1 MTKEQL
7 RIALTANAVTKQT
20 RNHFGFSDPCGK
32 TLQEYN
38 KSSTLCCVTAAQKMN
53 TPGFERVLAAQIFPC
68 FTIGCWNQT
77 KTVYDFD
84 YEFQKILMDTDD
96 MAIHQDIL
104 QRLPIRDFFIPVY
117 DSYDYNGM
125 FVHVEFE
132 EKEKTAAF
140 GIVLVGPAKG
150 SHDDFTFLT
159 LPAWAKENQS
169 LTEATRST
177 KEYLE
182 KAAGQRQVN
191 GISVP
196 AVMEAVP
203 SVFDGGTPYVRL
215 AILCAYYLAS
225 KNPDVRLETS
235 KKRDRP
241 AFVFQGKAQRINIKP
256 YTVGENAAKEYKK
269 NGEGKTPRWRHYW
282 CGNGRERR
290 ECKFIY

>member
-1 MTKEQL
+1 MTNEQL

-32 TLQEYN
+32 TLEEYN
-38 KSSTLCCVTAAQKMN
+38 KSSMLCCVTAAQKMN

-132 EKEKTAAF
+132 EKEKTTAF
-140 GIVLVGPAKG
+140 GIVLVGPAKFCVSPTG
-150 SHDDFTFLT
+150 F
-159 LPAWAKENQS
+159 
-169 LTEATRST
+169 
-177 KEYLE
+177 
-182 KAAGQRQVN
+182 
-191 GISVP
+191 
-196 AVMEAVP
+196 
-203 SVFDGGTPYVRL
+203 
-215 AILCAYYLAS
+215 
-225 KNPDVRLETS
+225 
-235 KKRDRP
+235 
-241 AFVFQGKAQRINIKP
+241 
-256 YTVGENAAKEYKK
+256 
-269 NGEGKTPRWRHYW
+269 
-282 CGNGRERR
+282 
-290 ECKFIY
+290 